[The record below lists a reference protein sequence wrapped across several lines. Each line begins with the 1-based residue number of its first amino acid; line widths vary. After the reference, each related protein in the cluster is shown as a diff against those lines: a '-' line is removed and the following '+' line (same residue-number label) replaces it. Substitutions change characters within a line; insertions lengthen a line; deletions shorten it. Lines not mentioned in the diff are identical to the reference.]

1 MLILSDFGSGQ
12 VQAMKKFTEGD
23 AISTL
28 DPRLER
34 SDPNNFALEKILEL
48 ALQCLAPSRR
58 SRPSMRRCAEILWA
72 VRKDYRE
79 LSPLDFRSS
88 SRSERSSLAREE

>member
-1 MLILSDFGSGQ
+1 MLIRSDYRFGY

-34 SDPNNFALEKILEL
+34 TDPTNFAVEKILEL
-48 ALQCLAPSRR
+48 ALQCLAPHRR
-58 SRPSMRRCAEILWA
+58 SRPSMRRCAEILWGI
-72 VRKDYRE
+72 RKDYRE
-79 LSPLDFRSS
+79 LSAPDFHSL
-88 SRSERSSLAREE
+88 SRSERSSSVREE